1 MQQYLIT
8 TDELRSLTRD
18 MSQHVDKTRIEV
30 YIRESENIDIKS
42 ALGDALF
49 LDVKE
54 YPDKY
59 NDLLYGCV
67 YENRCGTKKTFSG
80 LRIALA
86 YYTYAR
92 IVKNGDSNVT
102 RYGLVNKDS
111 EYSSRPDIKEK
122 ILAYNDAFSVANM
135 YLKECVAYLNENKE
149 KIPLYN
155 GNGGIKANK
164 TVYKIIGE

>member
-8 TDELRSLTRD
+8 TDELRSLARD
-18 MSQHVDKTRIEV
+18 MSQHVDKNRIEV

-59 NDLLYGCV
+59 NELLFGGV
-67 YENRCGTKKTFSG
+67 YEDRCGIKKTFSG

-122 ILAYNDAFSVANM
+122 IIAYNDAFSVANM

-149 KIPLYN
+149 KFPMYI

-164 TVYKIIGE
+164 TVYRIIGE